1 MSFTVLPATGI
12 RVLGIAGS
20 LRTESHNR
28 ALLRAAGEALPAGA
42 ELELWD
48 GLAAL
53 PAYDERLDGDAA
65 PAAVRELRT
74 AIGGADALL
83 IATPE
88 YNAGMPGLLKNAL
101 DWASRPWQAHALLDK
116 PVAVVGASTG
126 SYGAAWAQADVR
138 RVAAHVGARVVDR
151 ELPVGKAPEA
161 FDERGALR
169 DADQA
174 AALAALLEELAWEAR
189 GAVAD
194 AA

>member
-1 MSFTVLPATGI
+1 MSFPVPPAAGV

-20 LRTESHNR
+20 LRTESYNR
-28 ALLRAAGEALPAGA
+28 ALLRAAGEVLPSGA

-65 PAAVRELRT
+65 PPGVRELRT
-74 AIGGADALL
+74 AIGDADALL

-101 DWASRPWQAHALLDK
+101 DWASRPWQAHPLLDK

-126 SYGAAWAQADVR
+126 SYGAVWAQADVR

-151 ELPVGKAPEA
+151 ELPVGKASEA

-169 DADQA
+169 DAGQA
-174 AALAALLEELAWEAR
+174 AALAALLEQLALEAR